1 MRGARNLLV
10 AQSGGPTAVINASL
24 AGVIDEARR
33 HPEIDRLY
41 GGLFGIQGI
50 LEGQIA
56 DLGQFSDN
64 DLEALAATPSAL
76 LGSCRYRLHP
86 GDAERVLDVLQG
98 LGIRYFLYAGGND
111 SADTAH
117 RIAVAARQ
125 AGYDLG
131 VVGIPKTVDN
141 DLPITDHCPGYG
153 SAARFVAEATMGA
166 GRDTEAMRRTDPVK
180 FIEVMGR
187 DAGWLAAASVLGKTA
202 PEDAPHLVYV
212 PERPV
217 SPHQVLEDVR
227 AVYQEL
233 GYCVVVLSENQRDHN
248 GRVLGSDGTP
258 RHVDA
263 FGHAYHDSPAAF
275 LSRLVTEELGLRA
288 RYDRPGSIQRSLAAC
303 VSITDRQEALVVGRM
318 AVRYALDGQT
328 DCMVVLVRPEG
339 EEYRCE
345 TATAPLEAIANR
357 HKPLP
362 REFIASAGNQITEAF
377 RHYASPLIG
386 GPLARHPRLR

>member
-1 MRGARNLLV
+1 MRGAGNLLV

-24 AGVIDEARR
+24 AGVIGEARR
-33 HPEIDRLY
+33 HPEIDRVY
-41 GGLFGIQGI
+41 GGLFGVQGI

-56 DLGQFSDN
+56 DLGQFPDE
-64 DLEALAATPSAL
+64 DLAALAATPSAL
-76 LGSCRYRLHP
+76 LGSCRYRLRP
-86 GDAERVLDVLQG
+86 GDTERVLEVLQR

-117 RIAVAARQ
+117 RIAIAAQQ
-125 AGYDLG
+125 AGYGLR

-141 DLPITDHCPGYG
+141 DLPVTDHCPGYG
-153 SAARFVAEATMGA
+153 SAARFLAEATMGA

-187 DAGWLAAASVLGKTA
+187 DAGWLAAASVLGKAT

-217 SPHQVLEDVR
+217 SPRQVLDDVR

-233 GYCVVVLSENQRDHN
+233 GYCVVVLSENQKDHN
-248 GRVLGSDGTP
+248 GRVLGSDDQP

-263 FGHAYHDSPAAF
+263 FGHAYHDSPAVY
-275 LSRLVTEELGLRA
+275 LSRLVAEELGLRA

-303 VSITDRQEALVVGRM
+303 VSGTDRQEALMVGQM

-328 DCMVVLVRPEG
+328 DCMVVLVRREG
-339 EEYRCE
+339 DGYRCE
-345 TATAPLEAIANR
+345 TSTAPLEAIANR
-357 HKPLP
+357 HRPLP
-362 REFIASAGNQITEAF
+362 PEFIASTGNHITEAF
-377 RHYASPLIG
+377 RHYAQPLIG
-386 GPLARHPRLR
+386 GPLAHFPRLR